1 MHINI
6 NTNKEDTY
14 SSIAL
19 LVFLIIFQIL
29 TIIALTWLGLLMTLI
44 LGIPTYML
52 YTSLYKRL
60 KYPIVQIYDDYINY
74 SYDGIK
80 VYYEDIKTIEINKLN
95 TLSIELTLKNEDKY
109 KDIKFKHP
117 LFEKEKISF
126 IIFLVDFDIELLEK
140 ELKKKINDLTSNIV
154 ENLDVKRDKEFYIA
168 NEVGLGTRL
177 LSIFGVIF
185 LTIYSFYSIAHNK
198 IVVLGKGRAIELTD
212 ISMYIMV
219 VAVFFFIIRILL
231 IILDHYD
238 KRNNEESYENAKI
251 IVSTLGYIF
260 FFLALIYS
268 LANKYH
274 VFS

>member
-19 LVFLIIFQIL
+19 LVFLITFQIL
-29 TIIALTWLGLLMTLI
+29 TIIKLIWLGLLITLI

-52 YTSLYKRL
+52 YKSLYRRL
-60 KYPIVQIYDDYINY
+60 KYPILQIYDDYINY
-74 SYDGIK
+74 SYCGIK
-80 VYYEDIKTIEINKLN
+80 VYYEDIKMIEINKLN
-95 TLSIELTLKNEDKY
+95 TPSIELTLKNEDKY

-154 ENLDVKRDKEFYIA
+154 ENLDVKKDKEFYIA
-168 NEVGLGTRL
+168 NEVGLCTRL

-198 IVVLGKGRAIELTD
+198 IVVPGKGRAIELND

-219 VAVFFFIIRILL
+219 VAIFFFIIRILL

-238 KRNNEESYENAKI
+238 KRNNEKSYENAKI
-251 IVSTLGYIF
+251 IVSTLGYILF
-260 FFLALIYS
+260 FFALIYS
-268 LANKYH
+268 LVNKYNIL
-274 VFS
+274 S

>member
-14 SSIAL
+14 SAIAL

-29 TIIALTWLGLLMTLI
+29 TIIALSWLGLLMTLI

-52 YTSLYKRL
+52 YMSLYRRL

-74 SYDGIK
+74 SYGGIK

-109 KDIKFKHP
+109 KDTKFKHP

-126 IIFLVDFDIELLEK
+126 ILFLVDFDIELLEK

-154 ENLDVKRDKEFYIA
+154 ENLDVKKDTEFYIA

-177 LSIFGVIF
+177 LSIFGIIF

-198 IVVLGKGRAIELTD
+198 IVVPGKGRAIELTD

-231 IILDHYD
+231 IVIDHYD
-238 KRNNEESYENAKI
+238 KRNNEKSYENAKI
-251 IVSTLGYIF
+251 IVSTIGYIF

-268 LANKYH
+268 LTNKYH
-274 VFS
+274 IF

>member
-14 SSIAL
+14 SAIAL

-29 TIIALTWLGLLMTLI
+29 TIIALSWLGLLMTLI
-44 LGIPTYML
+44 LCIPTYML
-52 YTSLYKRL
+52 YTSLYRRL

-74 SYDGIK
+74 SYGGIK

-109 KDIKFKHP
+109 KDTKFKHP

-126 IIFLVDFDIELLEK
+126 ILFLVDFDIELLEK

-154 ENLDVKRDKEFYIA
+154 ENLDVKKDTEFYIA

-177 LSIFGVIF
+177 LSIFGIIF

-198 IVVLGKGRAIELTD
+198 IVVPGKGRAIELTD

-231 IILDHYD
+231 IVIDHYD
-238 KRNNEESYENAKI
+238 KRNNEKSYENAKI
-251 IVSTLGYIF
+251 IVSTIGYIF

-268 LANKYH
+268 LTNKYH
-274 VFS
+274 IF